1 MNRLFQKV
9 FSSKLQIPRELDE
22 NSLPF
27 PIGSNISVEEYNS
40 FIESKEISGYKFNY
54 KNGTVYI
61 AEMCSPEHEIVIEII
76 GDAFRELCPR
86 AIYGPRKDAPIQ
98 ILGQPLHVMADG
110 IRRGTDLAIGPH
122 RTFVPDPPV
131 PHPGPPPSDIRG
143 NSYARVIVEVAV
155 SQSSSDLKEKC
166 RLWKRQSY
174 VRSIIGIKL
183 HKVFNTRDAS
193 GNKDRAMTAILWR
206 QGVAR
211 RKWHF
216 GTVDKKGNRTNA
228 CNAAN
233 NPNFIINIPVG
244 DIFYDPPIPTIGYAG
259 PSALPIAALYNA
271 NVSIDLYEV
280 QQAVL
285 MKQEK

>member
-1 MNRLFQKV
+1 MNGLFQKL

-22 NSLPF
+22 DSLPF
-27 PIGSNISVEEYNS
+27 PIGSGISVERYNS
-40 FIESKEISGYKFNY
+40 FIESKEISSYKFNY

-61 AEMCSPEHEIVIEII
+61 AEMCTPEHEVVIEII

-110 IRRGTDLAIGPH
+110 ISRGTDLAIGPH
-122 RTFVPDPPV
+122 PRFVPNPPI

-155 SQSSSDLKEKC
+155 SQSSSDMKEKC
-166 RLWKRQSY
+166 RLWKRQSKQTSGY
-174 VRSIIGIKL
+174 DGHTLATRSCK
-183 HKVFNTRDAS
+183 AE
-193 GNKDRAMTAILWR
+193 
-206 QGVAR
+206 
-211 RKWHF
+211 
-216 GTVDKKGNRTNA
+216 
-228 CNAAN
+228 
-233 NPNFIINIPVG
+233 
-244 DIFYDPPIPTIGYAG
+244 G
-259 PSALPIAALYNA
+259 PLALPIGALYNA